1 LLYISKSYHG
11 YRCGHREEISAI
23 RNRLLSESLAEAG
36 KAPPR
41 DERWLDYD
49 MSMKR
54 ALVKE
59 TPADCQGRYN
69 SEKPLIVPKPA
80 LGVSQTVAGR
90 VFAGQDWGIVW
101 WRDF

>member
-1 LLYISKSYHG
+1 
-11 YRCGHREEISAI
+11 
-23 RNRLLSESLAEAG
+23 
-36 KAPPR
+36 
-41 DERWLDYD
+41 